1 MIKNILLILLSVLVF
16 VSCSAEIISPSSNS
30 SINGGGGG
38 IVPTEEELIAKY
50 GIDIGLEDSI
60 ISRKIEENL
69 KSYYEEMGSYRV
81 IFTGTPKDY
90 MGGAESISI
99 LIVKSAVKINN
110 AKNIDVDIRN
120 IDFKNGS
127 INEMMFSGETIS
139 DDIILNFIF
148 QNNQIKIIESMA
160 FMNLGNIKQITIP
173 NSVTMIGEYG
183 FVYCYQLERLE
194 FESGIQTIW
203 ASSFLVAEKLKEL
216 IIPDTVKSIEAESL
230 GNCGLTEL
238 IIPASVTSIGD
249 YSFVSSI
256 NLTALIYLGKTPN
269 DVTTVGK
276 NIFYGC
282 DKLTTLIIPNA
293 DNPND
298 PAWKT
303 FLGANFTTVKK
314 Q

>member
-1 MIKNILLILLSVLVF
+1 MIKKILLILLSALVF

-30 SINGGGGG
+30 SISGGGNDQSGG
-38 IVPTEEELIAKY
+38 GTVKPPTVSTEEQLIEKY
-50 GIDIGLEDSI
+50 GIDIGLEDAV
-60 ISRKIEENL
+60 ISQKIEENL
-69 KSYYEEMGSYRV
+69 KAYYEEMGAYRL
-81 IFTGTPKDY
+81 IFIGVPKDY
-90 MGGAESISI
+90 TQSTSESLSI
-99 LIVKSAVKINN
+99 LIVKSAMKINN

-139 DDIILNFIF
+139 DDIILNFILP
-148 QNNQIKIIESMA
+148 NNQIKIVESMA

-173 NSVTMIGEYG
+173 NSITMVGEYG
-183 FVYCYQLERLE
+183 FAYCYQLERLE

-216 IIPDTVKSIEAESL
+216 VIPDTVKSIETEAF

-238 IIPASVTSIGD
+238 IIPASITSIGD
-249 YSFVSSI
+249 YAFVSSI
-256 NLTALIYLGKTPN
+256 NLTTIIYLGKTPN
-269 DVTTVGK
+269 DIASAGQ

-293 DNPND
+293 SD
-298 PAWKT
+298 
-303 FLGANFTTVKK
+303 
-314 Q
+314 

>member
-81 IFTGTPKDY
+81 IFTGTPK
-90 MGGAESISI
+90 ESYNNNISS
-99 LIVKSAVKINN
+99 LSFLTSEAAKKIQALNVVIDIFN
-110 AKNIDVDIRN
+110 VDFTDGIIKRDMFADGNIP
-120 IDFKNGS
+120 
-127 INEMMFSGETIS
+127 NETV
-139 DDIILNFIF
+139 ILNFIF
-148 QNNQIKIIESMA
+148 PENKITTIETFA
-160 FMNLGNIKQITIP
+160 FNYLIALKEISIP
-173 NSVTMIGEYG
+173 NSVITIENDAFQYCSKLEKLILGNNVQTIGDSA
-183 FVYCYQLERLE
+183 FVYA
-194 FESGIQTIW
+194 ES
-203 ASSFLVAEKLKEL
+203 LKEL
-216 IIPDTVKSIEAESL
+216 IIPE
-230 GNCGLTEL
+230 
-238 IIPASVTSIGD
+238 SVTSIGMGAFANSGIIQTASLKTIGH
-249 YSFVSSI
+249 YAFTTSP
-256 NLTALIYLGKTPN
+256 NLTTVIYYGTSP
-269 DVTTVGK
+269 TTINNNNAFLYCVNLK
-276 NIFYGC
+276 
-282 DKLTTLIIPNA
+282 TLIVPNA

-303 FLGANFTTVKK
+303 FLGANFTTVTK